1 MFFMTFG
8 KRSQLTVRQG
18 PAIDK
23 VTSDKIVLYIHQ
35 LQELKSMYYT
45 PKDDVDARQTFS
57 LCQRVGLV
65 ECMVEGR
72 WV

>member
-1 MFFMTFG
+1 M
-8 KRSQLTVRQG
+8 
-18 PAIDK
+18 
-23 VTSDKIVLYIHQ
+23 TSDKIVLYTHQ

-45 PKDDVDARQTFS
+45 PKNDVDARETFAV
-57 LCQRVGLV
+57 CKKVGLV